1 MAKKIIKVR
10 LFTWFEETA
19 SLVKKG
25 ETVLTERIAHLGEEV
40 DITNKDYLERG
51 EQLNAFYTDAEA
63 KKIKDGTYKGADAP
77 ILFSARQGQG
87 FAPPAAAANAADGEH
102 GDVASMDAPTL
113 AEYIKEHKL
122 NIDSTVALAG
132 DDAESIQKVLDAE
145 NIASDNDPRAGVVSK
160 LEAKLTALD

>member
-1 MAKKIIKVR
+1 MAKKIIKHR
-10 LFTWFEETA
+10 LFTWFEETD

-25 ETVLTERIAHLGEEV
+25 ESVLTERIAHLGQEV

-51 EQLNAFYTDAEA
+51 EALGSFYTDAEA
-63 KKIKDGTYKGADAP
+63 KAIKAGTYKGQDAA
-77 ILFSARQGQG
+77 IVYAARQGLG
-87 FAPPAAAANAADGEH
+87 FAPPAAAENAAEGEH
-102 GDVASMDAPTL
+102 GDVGSMDAPQL

-122 NIDSTVALAG
+122 NIDNTVSLAG

-145 NIASDNDPRAGVVSK
+145 NIATENDPRAGVVSK